1 MLTLKH
7 NKMKIQD
14 TINELGLEQESLPRI
29 LNQRINSV
37 KELIKNLETAREE
50 YNDNPSPESEEKLS
64 EVEDYVKEYFN
75 DVEQQ
80 LRTYK
85 SKQDEKLN
93 NQKPKEDEK
102 TKVAEPN
109 DDNKEKKKDNGLAG
123 LLIGGVVLVATLGAV
138 NILNK
143 N

>member
-7 NKMKIQD
+7 NKMKIED

-50 YNDNPSPESEEKLS
+50 YNDNPSLESEEKLS
-64 EVEDYVKEYFN
+64 EVEDFVKEYFN

-80 LRTYK
+80 LKSYN
-85 SKQDEKLN
+85 SKQDEKSN
-93 NQKPKEDEK
+93 YQKAKEHQK
-102 TKVAEPN
+102 KNIAEPN
-109 DDNKEKKKDNGLAG
+109 DENKEKKKDNGLAG
-123 LLIGGVVLVATLGAV
+123 LLIGGVVLVATIGAV

>member
-1 MLTLKH
+1 
-7 NKMKIQD
+7 MKIQD

-64 EVEDYVKEYFN
+64 EVEDYVREYFK

-80 LRTYK
+80 LRNYK
-85 SKQDEKLN
+85 SKQ
-93 NQKPKEDEK
+93 DEK

-109 DDNKEKKKDNGLAG
+109 GDNKEKKKDNGVAG

-138 NILNK
+138 NVLNK